1 MALTK
6 VTDTLLSSGVG
17 TSANNLVELDG
28 SGKLPAVDGSL
39 LTGIDSLPTQ
49 ASQSGKYL
57 TTNGTTAT
65 WSTIAQGS
73 FPFYKRD
80 GTLDKIN
87 LTSDSKVPFFKDT
100 GTASNIA
107 LTI

>member
-6 VTDTLLSSGVG
+6 VTNPLLSASGTADATTYLRG
-17 TSANNLVELDG
+17 DATWAT
-28 SGKLPAVDGSL
+28 VDA
-39 LTGIDSLPTQ
+39 LPTQ

-57 TTNGTTAT
+57 TTDGTTAT